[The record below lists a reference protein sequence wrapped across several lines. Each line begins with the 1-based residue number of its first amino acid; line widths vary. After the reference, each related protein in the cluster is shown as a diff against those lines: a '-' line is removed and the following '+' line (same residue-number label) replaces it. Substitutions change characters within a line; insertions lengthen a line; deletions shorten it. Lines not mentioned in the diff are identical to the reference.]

1 MRKETASLLPP
12 SIFIVAG
19 QNTPLSGDECPRVYT
34 SEGCD
39 KATNSAAI
47 IKDWQNYHS
56 PQWAIVIKNIASD
69 GELDK
74 FLKERYGEGCSLGEK
89 KATKQDG
96 VFNISIKG
104 DGLDMGETK
113 CPLNFMTVVKYYP
126 AKQKVVA
133 WNIGQACNFYYPTA
147 ATCYDMEMTDSFIF
161 E

>member
-1 MRKETASLLPP
+1 MPP

-19 QNTPLSGDECPRVYT
+19 QNTPLSGDECPKVYT

-56 PQWAIVIKNIASD
+56 PQWTIVIKNIASD